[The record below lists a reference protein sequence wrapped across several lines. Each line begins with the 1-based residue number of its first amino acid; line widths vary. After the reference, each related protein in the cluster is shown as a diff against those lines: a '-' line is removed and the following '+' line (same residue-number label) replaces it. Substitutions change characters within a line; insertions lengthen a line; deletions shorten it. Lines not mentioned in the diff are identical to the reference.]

1 VINATLDDVQAI
13 QPTADPVQRLEAVP
27 GKYLTFVLADG
38 EYAISVRKVRE
49 IIKVMPVT
57 MVPRMAPYMKGVINL
72 RGKVIPVVDL
82 RLKFGL
88 PATDTTD
95 RTCIVVV
102 EVLLRQQASPI
113 GIMVDSVSDV
123 TSVTADELEE
133 APDFGDQPGSGYIM
147 ALAKVKGTVKIL
159 LDLDHVL
166 GADRDALRGA
176 WSPGQF

>member
-1 VINATLDDVQAI
+1 MNAALDDI
-13 QPTADPVQRLEAVP
+13 QPAAEPAPRLQAVP

-57 MVPRMAPYMKGVINL
+57 MVPRMAAHMKGVINL

-88 PATDTTD
+88 PSTDYTD

-102 EVLLRQQASPI
+102 EVLLRNQASPI
-113 GIMVDSVSDV
+113 GIIVDSVSDV
-123 TSVTADELEE
+123 TSVAADELEE
-133 APDFGDQPGSGYIM
+133 APDFGDQPGSSYIM
-147 ALAKVKGTVKIL
+147 ALAKVKGAVKIL

-166 GADRDALRGA
+166 GADRDTLRGA
-176 WSPGQF
+176 WATGQF